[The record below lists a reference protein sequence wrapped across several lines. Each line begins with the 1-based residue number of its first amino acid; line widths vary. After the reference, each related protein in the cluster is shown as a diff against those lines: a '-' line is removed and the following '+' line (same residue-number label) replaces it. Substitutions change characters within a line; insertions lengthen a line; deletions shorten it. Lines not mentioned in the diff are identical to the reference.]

1 MKRKK
6 NPIVSLEMRVFP
18 YAMVLPNLLIF
29 TLFIIVPVVYG
40 FGISFTNWKGIGS
53 AEFVGFANYVKLFH
67 DVKFWQAM
75 WRTLVYSV
83 LCLPFVL
90 IIPLYL
96 ANMVIKEIRARG
108 VFRAIFYWPSML
120 SFIVVGISFRFL
132 FSDTTGVINFLIEQ
146 MGFGKVSFLTNN
158 IGAMAIL
165 ILATIWSRTGFLMVV
180 YMSGLQSI
188 PQSYYEAAEVDGA
201 KPLQKFL
208 KITLP
213 LLKPTMF
220 LVVILTLIDLFKSYG
235 LVIQLTKG
243 GPGTAT
249 TFAVQYI
256 FQQAFDKLNLGYAS
270 ALSIILMLILAT
282 FTVVQF
288 RLNKGGAIDD

>member
-6 NPIVSLEMRVFP
+6 NSIVSAEMRIFP

-29 TLFIIVPVVYG
+29 TLFIIIPVVYG

-53 AEFVGFANYVKLFH
+53 AEFVGFANYIKLFH

-96 ANMVIKEIRARG
+96 AHMVIKEIRARG
-108 VFRAIFYWPSML
+108 MFRAIFYWPSML

-146 MGFGKVSFLTNN
+146 LGFGKVSFLTNN
-158 IGAMAIL
+158 AGAMAIL
-165 ILATIWSRTGFLMVV
+165 VLATIWSRTGFLMVV

-201 KPLQKFL
+201 KPLQQFV

>member
-1 MKRKK
+1 MKKK
-6 NPIVSLEMRVFP
+6 KTQIVSLEMRVFP
-18 YAMVLPNLLIF
+18 YAMVLPNLIIF
-29 TLFIIVPVVYG
+29 TLFIILPVVYG

-53 AEFVGFANYVKLFH
+53 AEFVGFANYAKLLH
-67 DVKFWQAM
+67 DTKFWQAM
-75 WRTLVYSV
+75 WRTLVFSV

-90 IIPLYL
+90 VIPMFL
-96 ANMVIKEIRARG
+96 AQIVIKEIRARG
-108 VFRAIFYWPSML
+108 VFRAIFYWPSMI

-132 FSDTTGVINFLIEQ
+132 FGDTTGVINFLIEQ
-146 MGFGKVSFLTNN
+146 LGFGKVSFLTNDV
-158 IGAMAIL
+158 GAMAIL
-165 ILATIWSRTGFLMVV
+165 VLATIWSRTGFLMVV

-201 KPLQKFL
+201 KPFQRFI

-235 LVIQLTKG
+235 LVVQLTKG

-256 FQQAFDKLNLGYAS
+256 FQQAFEKLNLGYAS
-270 ALSIILMLILAT
+270 AMSIILMLILAT